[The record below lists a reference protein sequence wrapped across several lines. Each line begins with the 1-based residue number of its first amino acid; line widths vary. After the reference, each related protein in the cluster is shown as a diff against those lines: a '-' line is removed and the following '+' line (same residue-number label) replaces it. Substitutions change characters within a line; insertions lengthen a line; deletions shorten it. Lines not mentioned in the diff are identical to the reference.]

1 MDLIPYLSAII
12 LIATITTIVLATFS
26 YAAFKLRDRRRP
38 KRDAAGPVFFRSFE
52 LEEDEAEHAGGATER
67 PS

>member
-26 YAAFKLRDRRRP
+26 YAAFKLRNKRRP
-38 KRDAAGPVFFRSFE
+38 KDSG
-52 LEEDEAEHAGGATER
+52 ER
-67 PS
+67 PVYFQRIRLDDEQLPETES

>member
-26 YAAFKLRDRRRP
+26 YAAFKLRNKRKPKQSNERP
-38 KRDAAGPVFFRSFE
+38 VYFHRIVIDDEQVP
-52 LEEDEAEHAGGATER
+52 EAE
-67 PS
+67 S